1 MTSCELAA
9 YVSSLACAISR
20 RSSAEEMELM
30 SAVFIQLGETLH
42 TMLTHDEICRRK
54 EEKNKRV

>member
-1 MTSCELAA
+1 MTSCELTA
-9 YVSSLACAISR
+9 YISSLACAISKH
-20 RSSAEEMELM
+20 SSAKEMELM

-54 EEKNKRV
+54 QEENKRD